1 MAAARP
7 ANLTAVDALTRL
19 KEGNR
24 RFTENQASHPRGD
37 GSRRQELV
45 SGQQPFTIV
54 LGCADSRVAP
64 ELVFDEGLGDLFVI
78 RVAGN
83 IADDAVLGSIEYAVA
98 NLGVNLVVVLGH
110 QSCGAVNA
118 AVENVDVQ
126 GPATNTHID
135 SLIDAIRPAV
145 LAAREKGG
153 DALLQQS
160 IHQNARDVAGAIAG
174 SEPVLQGLATEGV
187 KVVPAY
193 YSLED
198 GSVSFL
204 D

>member
-7 ANLTAVDALTRL
+7 ANLTAADALTRL

-24 RFTENQASHPRGD
+24 RFIENQASHPRGD
-37 GSRRQELV
+37 GARRQELV

-153 DALLQQS
+153 DVLLQQS
-160 IHQNARDVAGAIAG
+160 IHQNAKDVAGAIAG

>member
-1 MAAARP
+1 MSERPTNLNAA
-7 ANLTAVDALTRL
+7 DALTRL

-24 RFTENQASHPRGD
+24 RFLENQATHPRGD
-37 GSRRQELV
+37 DARRQELV
-45 SGQQPFTIV
+45 SGQRPFSII

-98 NLGVNLVVVLGH
+98 HLGVNLVVVLGH

-126 GPATNTHID
+126 GPATQTHID

-145 LAAREKGG
+145 QAAREKGSDG
-153 DALLQQS
+153 LLLQS
-160 IHQNARDVAGAIAG
+160 IHQNAKNVASAIAQ
-174 SEPVLQGLATEGV
+174 SEPVLQGLATAGV

-193 YSLED
+193 YGLEN
-198 GSVSFL
+198 GSVEFL